1 MATLIRRMFALA
13 ANPTPIAVN
22 VAGAPVA
29 ALVDFQIPTVL
40 ERTAAYSVSWSTG
53 SRTISWTEKVPAPG
67 TGTFC
72 SSQVAP
78 LSVERQRPKGAAGF
92 PIEQVWILPP
102 PNTPIVVDAP
112 SVVWWREPAGFW
124 FDIVPAP
131 PPPPHRAP

>member
-72 SSQVAP
+72 SSQVPP

-92 PIEQVWILPP
+92 AIEQGWGVPP
-102 PNTPIVVDAP
+102 PHTPIVVDAH
-112 SVVWWREPAGFW
+112 SVVWWRGAAGFW
-124 FDIVPAP
+124 STESLGP
-131 PPPPHRAP
+131 PPPP

>member
-72 SSQVAP
+72 SSQVPP

-92 PIEQVWILPP
+92 AVGQRWGVPP
-102 PNTPIVVDAP
+102 PNKPIVGEGHSVGWWRGAGGRWSSA
-112 SVVWWREPAGFW
+112 SVVPG
-124 FDIVPAP
+124 P
-131 PPPPHRAP
+131 PDDRG